1 MGIGFMLQKVMKAN
15 GKSGGCRVVKKFY
28 ERDGVF
34 FLVDIFVCKKW
45 MLVALH
51 VGQSVCSCQFP
62 SLSMKCINL
71 WVSFSGAYIFPTVF
85 VQEPAFMLVNIHL
98 QLFFYCV
105 LLVFVCC
112 ELDFLTDQCPLCT
125 YYILG
130 IIEVL
135 SGCVTQKTCS
145 VVFHGNGLC
154 FLAPLKSLLFYL

>member
-1 MGIGFMLQKVMKAN
+1 M
-15 GKSGGCRVVKKFY
+15 KKFY

-85 VQEPAFMLVNIHL
+85 V
-98 QLFFYCV
+98 
-105 LLVFVCC
+105 
-112 ELDFLTDQCPLCT
+112 
-125 YYILG
+125 
-130 IIEVL
+130 
-135 SGCVTQKTCS
+135 
-145 VVFHGNGLC
+145 
-154 FLAPLKSLLFYL
+154 